1 MKTIHT
7 SALAITLLASTV
19 SPTYATSDITGQQVV
34 QGTGASCLTG
44 GVIIGLAM
52 LIAGPATATGTAL
65 MTPAMAPAMAPAAS
79 IPLTVSSATL
89 LGCGATAAAAVAYY
103 GTAWIYGTLFAEPE
117 YPLLYPS
124 MENSK

>member
-1 MKTIHT
+1 MKAIHT
-7 SALAITLLASTV
+7 SALAIALLASMV
-19 SPTYATSDITGQQVV
+19 SPIHATSEITGEQVV

-44 GVIIGLAM
+44 GVLVGLAM
-52 LIAGPATATGTAL
+52 LIAGPATATGTAV
-65 MTPAMAPAMAPAAS
+65 MTPVMAPAAS

-103 GTAWIYGTLFAEPE
+103 GVTWTYEALFAEPE

-124 MENSK
+124 MENSE